1 MFTGVG
7 RAIGYHKGSDRT
19 SAAALYAVSMDEQVM
34 EPLRARAQAYL
45 DRMAA
50 QLRAEGQQVQ
60 TATMVGQAAEA
71 ILDYAQAHAVDLIA
85 LETHGRTG
93 LVRWLVGGVADKVIR
108 GAIAPVLLHRP
119 QDGGAH

>member
-1 MFTGVG
+1 LYGHPAA
-7 RAIGYHKGSDRT
+7 RRRT
-19 SAAALYAVSMDEQVM
+19 AGADCNH
-34 EPLRARAQAYL
+34 
-45 DRMAA
+45 
-50 QLRAEGQQVQ
+50 G
-60 TATMVGQAAEA
+60 GQAAEA

-108 GAIAPVLLHRP
+108 SAIAPVLLHRP